1 MARSAA
7 LLLASSIWVVASPTP
22 RVAADEPAKA
32 ASHATEARAKAAALG
47 LTLDPDEPPRPV
59 RITRPGYPKAARKA
73 RIQGTVVV
81 MIVIDANGRVS
92 EAEVVES
99 KSGLD
104 EAALKCVKGWRF
116 RPAQKAGV
124 PVGTVAM
131 APVSF
136 RITD

>member
-1 MARSAA
+1 MWLMASLAA
-7 LLLASSIWVVASPTP
+7 
-22 RVAADEPAKA
+22 RVAADDPAKP
-32 ASHATEARAKAAALG
+32 SGHATEARAKAEALG
-47 LTLDPDEPPRPV
+47 CTLDPDEAPQPV
-59 RITRPGYPKAARKA
+59 KITRPDYPKAARKA

-99 KSGLD
+99 KPGLD
-104 EAALKCVKGWRF
+104 DAALKCVKGWRF